1 MAKETTRIQVPLTNS
16 DHERVSKLAA
26 AQRRSLGAMCVE
38 MIEYALSSDYYK
50 KAEEDLIKDKFKNN
64 AIDGAIQGVDLD
76 RDKLRKL
83 MKLLEAID

>member
-1 MAKETTRIQVPLTNS
+1 MAKETTRVQVPLTNS

-38 MIEYALSSDYYK
+38 MIEHALNSDHYK
-50 KAEEDLIKDKFKNN
+50 QAEEDLIKDKFKSN
-64 AIDGAIQGVDLD
+64 AIDGAVGGIDLD

>member
-1 MAKETTRIQVPLTNS
+1 MAKETTRVQVPLTNS

-50 KAEEDLIKDKFKNN
+50 KAEENLIKDRFKSN
-64 AIDGAIQGVDLD
+64 AINGAVAGIALD